1 LECVLLFSKAWG
13 VIAAWLLI
21 FVISA
26 PYILVGFG
34 TLI

>member
-1 LECVLLFSKAWG
+1 LEGVLLFGKARG
-13 VIAAWLLI
+13 VIAAWLLS